1 MQLTIIPIEKMI
13 WYDYIFKYI
22 YIFEIEI
29 IKNSKII
36 IFEFSK
42 LLIAYHV

>member
-1 MQLTIIPIEKMI
+1 MQLTIIPIEKLFDMI
-13 WYDYIFKYI
+13 IFKYI